1 MATSKY
7 LKAAKENL
15 AKKGYK
21 KYNTSGGE
29 SKLKKDLSVVNGD
42 YINSFIK
49 DADSFIES
57 SRASYDTS
65 GYDTTPGIYEK
76 YKKDASDLDERA
88 KRIRAY
94 TRVYGGNLDKEA
106 ADNINKILSAW
117 SESKVALSSAFEEKS
132 SFISSVKDADE
143 YDSAMRNAGYMT
155 KYGNMSRAER
165 EKALNDLKVGR
176 AEDGKSR
183 GDDKALDSEIDF
195 LEYYGIRQGYD
206 TSAEYDE
213 EIRALEGE
221 IQAIKDLRAKDAEE
235 LKNASTVRDT
245 RDSLRRQNIYA
256 TESEKVRELE
266 NKIGALTVGRDDAKK
281 REELYAEYGKYTE
294 SPDFEEGSRY
304 VSTVQNLSDEE
315 IAALGY
321 KKDKTGEWYKD
332 VGLGGVEYYDP
343 AGDMVYEYINA
354 DDATQNDMML
364 SEKAEMYA
372 LGNVM
377 YNEDVVKTSRYKTYG
392 EMSEEEV
399 KIYNYLYQNSPED
412 AKAYLDTLSP
422 TLDKRFDA
430 KETQRLAEIG
440 HDNWAGGSLISIAS
454 NLGSGLFAP
463 AKVTADLFGAD
474 GSKFDSSSRV
484 TSALRQ
490 GAGQKW
496 AEGLDFDVPL
506 IQKNAGEFVYNSL
519 MSIADMGVALGL
531 GLGAGGSA
539 ETASKITQFIMS
551 SEAASSEIYSA
562 HEDGLSGVEAAARGV
577 LAGAI
582 EAITEKYSI
591 ENLLGD
597 PKGIVKGVLTQAF
610 TEATEETSAT
620 LLNTAV
626 DVIASEIAGHAN
638 EFESNIY
645 KLMSEGM
652 TSEEAEKETLMG
664 YLRDLGTDALA
675 GALTGAVMGGTKEI
689 SSTIT
694 ERVSRTPAPTTPD
707 IDVDT
712 PDIDGDVDTPVDTSR
727 AESTYKGAY
736 TVSVKDGKYTLSM
749 PDGDGTV
756 TAIEDADIDSNS
768 IERMVLD
775 LAKKQKMTPA
785 TAQKLLNDYDSST
798 NADNYIEEADYV
810 YSMGKSGVPMAEVSR
825 GAGLLSTASR
835 EMLYTDGAEYTRE
848 IETRRTKAYNKLR
861 EATSGVITRGSFDT
875 TNIKGVRL
883 NASQERNVRFAEAL
897 SSLGFNIK
905 VVRGVASNK
914 KAIGAYNPK
923 TGVIEVDIDS
933 MKKRDVIGAVR
944 GQFMNTLSHEITHQ
958 MRNASAELYAQYRD
972 IVLGGFSEG
981 GNLDS
986 LLEKE
991 IDRLQR
997 TGRYKG
1003 KNRADLLDIA
1013 TDEIV
1018 ARASENMLRDSDAI
1032 QRVIEENRS
1041 VGEKILEVITNIV
1054 EKLKSLL
1061 KEFEGEDSVSEEA
1074 NLLRE
1079 MTKVYEEA
1087 KAKWSEAFADTVKNI
1102 SAAREA
1108 VEMKGE
1114 SAFTEDGEMVYE
1126 SSEDGSIRFNEATY
1140 DEEGRD
1146 KLRVF
1151 LEKQVKNK
1159 QLSNEDAADILTS
1172 LEDIYDTIHEFRDK
1186 FAPYGEWAE
1195 AKVIRDGKGNPVFS
1209 VVTPNGEYAMNI
1221 DFSLVCKK
1229 RRMLD
1234 AVFNRMIKRG
1244 VVDDF
1249 ALGKEEIVKIND
1261 IIKSHGFEIA
1271 CALCFVDAKR
1281 FRQAGVA
1288 DSFVEIYNGIINE
1301 ITPEGVEVPY
1311 FNFGGNSK
1319 LNTEGDGLKNVKVD
1333 NSVFD
1338 RYVKEYGAKSVPGR
1352 VAKYLK
1358 THPAD
1363 RKLLSRGDFI
1373 STAGFDAVRTQ
1384 KPDILKLFN
1393 AKKGSGGPK
1402 SAFSDTQY
1410 LNEIIERSAFNAA
1423 KAFLVG
1429 GVRVQSFSDYIPR
1442 LVFDYCQMIADL
1454 SAKKLPAH
1462 AYSKESLFVK
1472 QFGKTGIK
1480 INMSLIPKMA
1490 DGGVAAGLDADG
1502 NYAWADESFDFET
1515 AKAIQDADG
1524 YTDNC
1529 GTICVGVS
1537 TEHILKLLADPNI
1550 RMVIPYH
1557 KSGLNP
1563 IVAKMNKI
1571 EGFTDYTNFQNTR
1584 YKNADGTTGS
1594 KLTKADL
1601 KTQPNVNDLMQ
1612 KGMDAKEAAQAYLDW
1627 CDENGY
1633 VPKFDEFR
1641 GNPNY
1646 YKLLIDFVAYNKNGV
1661 AVPQGAVKMNF
1672 PNGGDAFGSMASL
1685 IEEGL
1690 EADAV
1695 TQFAQNEAL
1704 DPIVDEIEKVLG
1716 EGEVLYS
1723 EYNEGDDIR
1732 QSISDTTPTPR
1743 ETLVDALAETA
1754 QNDAERNVLAEY
1766 KVHAREIDGYNA
1778 ELNEINAELKRLSFG
1793 KGKRD
1798 TARIA
1803 ELKDRKAV
1811 LEKKI
1816 QRADKKLLNLESTKP
1831 LRDVLLR
1838 REKQLRTQKADA
1850 LKKAREEAKAA
1861 TAAELEKIVK
1871 EQREVIK
1878 RLNEK
1883 AKRRAADA
1891 VMTERWTNAI
1901 IRSNEMFKKEAEIA
1915 DIKRR
1920 AAEREIERRK
1930 ASARN
1935 KVKDRA
1941 KNLISYI
1948 TNQTDK
1954 KNVKEGIKGAAVEF
1968 MRVIL
1973 RDTGMFTPSEMGR
1986 LRDAYSLLKDKEDTP
2001 GHDIKYKGTYDF
2013 EIMKDIES
2021 LSKTVSGKAWRDLT
2035 LEELEAVDRVT
2046 SNLRTMIRKENKI
2059 FREGRAEDRLALAEA
2074 EKADIDAAD
2083 KRRHG
2088 KSKLIKML
2096 GTENFTPFY
2105 FFKRL
2110 GGTMWKLF
2118 KDVING
2124 QHKAAREYEKARK
2137 KLDSLKEKYNFKE
2150 WKNTKAKTFKADSGT
2165 EFSLTVGQM
2174 MYIYAAHK
2182 RETLNKDTKSKTNH
2196 LLGGGIFVGDTI
2208 DEIKDSK
2215 GKDIKDKEDK
2225 TIRLSDDLLL
2235 EIIGSLTDEQKAMAD
2250 ALVEYLSVDMSALG
2264 NEVSMQLYGINKF
2277 HEKYYIPFSVYS
2289 GALGKNSIDAAKA
2302 GKDVVEAET
2311 KLKHMGSTNAIT
2323 TGASE
2328 ALLAEDIF
2336 DIWSEH
2342 VVEMVNYS
2350 SFVLPIEAFESV
2362 LNFNVPDED
2371 GSLDEDG
2378 NRSTRMG
2385 ELFRLKYGNNALN
2398 YLNNFMR
2405 DLNGGIVRSQ
2415 KTGTEKLISYAKKN
2429 AVAAN
2434 LSVVIQQPTAIIR
2447 AMAVIDPKYL
2457 ATVRGGDS
2465 SKKNPRETWEE
2476 MKQYAPGVTV
2486 IKEMGRFDI
2495 GSGAAAKEY
2504 IHSDKS
2510 LQTLKDKA
2518 GAVQEWVDDKLGLG
2532 AEWGDKIAWIQIWR
2546 ACKAEISDKQGLT
2559 GEALLEAAGK
2569 RFTEVINKTQV
2580 YDSILVRSGHMRNT
2594 NPIAVMT
2601 TAYKS
2606 ESTLTLNLLADA
2618 LASKSGK
2625 VIARTAA
2632 VFLVQ
2637 ALVTSAIK
2645 SLAYAAR
2652 DDDEDKTYLEKYL
2665 AEFSTSFVDDVTI
2678 VGGVPYLAD
2687 IVSIFKG
2694 YDVTRMDMDIIKDI
2708 ADSYNKVM
2716 EDDPSAGDWGSL
2728 MLNVASIF
2736 GVPAKNIWRDIQII
2750 PNMWKHA
2757 KGTSKEGI
2765 GYAIGEAF
2773 ASGTL
2778 EKTLNKFGFSFSP
2791 ANYAGYMNA
2800 LEDGDTK
2807 KARDIQKDII
2817 EYKVTKAQRK
2827 AEAKGERFKRSE
2839 AEDDARSSIQSR
2851 LTRRYKSAYIAAYE
2865 RKDTDEMARIKAILR
2880 RSGVYKK
2887 NISDICRGWVK
2898 DN

>member
-57 SRASYDTS
+57 SRASYDTA
-65 GYDTTPGIYEK
+65 GYDTTSGVYEK

-235 LKNASTVRDT
+235 LENLSSVRDS

-281 REELYAEYGKYTE
+281 REELRAEYGKYTE
-294 SPDFEEGSRY
+294 SPDFEEGSKY
-304 VSTVQNLSDEE
+304 VSTVKNLSDEE
-315 IAALGY
+315 IKALGY
-321 KKDKTGEWYKD
+321 KKDRTGEWYKD

-354 DDATQNDMML
+354 DDEKQNDMML

-372 LGNVM
+372 TGNVM
-377 YNEDVVKTSRYKTYG
+377 YNEDVTKTSRYKTYG
-392 EMSEEEV
+392 EMNEEEV

-412 AKAYLDTLSP
+412 AKAYLDALSP

-440 HDNWAGGSLISIAS
+440 YDNWAGGSLISIAS
-454 NLGSGLFAP
+454 NLESGLLAP

-496 AEGLDFDVPL
+496 AEGLDFDIPL
-506 IQKNAGEFVYNSL
+506 IQKNAGEFVYNFL
-519 MSIADMGVALGL
+519 MSAADMGVALGL
-531 GLGAGGSA
+531 GVAAGGSA
-539 ETASKITQFIMS
+539 NVASKVTQFIMS

-562 HEDGLSGVEAAARGV
+562 HEEGLSGVEAAARGV

-591 ENLLGD
+591 ENLLGNS
-597 PKGIVKGVLTQAF
+597 KGIIKGILTQAIP
-610 TEATEETSAT
+610 EATEESAAT

-626 DVIASEIAGHAN
+626 DVIASEIFGHAN
-638 EFESNIY
+638 EIESGIY
-645 KLMSEGM
+645 KLMSEGL
-652 TSEEAEKETLMG
+652 TSEEAEKQVLG
-664 YLRDLGTDALA
+664 DYLRDLGTDALA
-675 GALTGAVMGGTKEI
+675 GALTGALMGGTKEI
-689 SSTIT
+689 SSAIT
-694 ERVSRTPAPTTPD
+694 ERVSRKPTTTTTPD

-712 PDIDGDVDTPVDTSR
+712 PDIDVDTPVDTSR
-727 AESTYKGAY
+727 AEATSTGAY
-736 TVSVKDGKYTLSM
+736 TVSVEDGKYTLSM

-775 LAKKQKMTPA
+775 LAKRQRMTPA
-785 TAQKLLNDYDSST
+785 TAQKLLNDYNSQTDV
-798 NADNYIEEADYV
+798 DNYIEEADYV
-810 YSMGKSGVPMAEVSR
+810 YSMGKAGVPVAEVSR
-825 GAGLLSTASR
+825 GAGLLSEASR

-861 EATSGVITRGSFDT
+861 EVTSGVITRGSFDT
-875 TNIKGVRL
+875 TNIKGMKL

-905 VVRGVASNK
+905 VVRGIESNK

-1018 ARASENMLRDSDAI
+1018 ARASENMLRDSEAI

-1159 QLSNEDAADILTS
+1159 QLSNEDAADILSS

-1288 DSFVEIYNGIINE
+1288 DSFVEIYNGIVNE

-1319 LNTEGDGLKNVKVD
+1319 LSTEGDGLKNVKVD

-1480 INMSLIPKMA
+1480 INMSLIPKMV

-1537 TEHILKLLADPNI
+1537 TEHILKLLADPDI

-1584 YKNADGTTGS
+1584 YKNADGTAGS

-1646 YKLLIDFVAYNKNGV
+1646 YKLLIDFVAYNKDGA
-1661 AVPQGAVKMNF
+1661 AVPQGAVKMSF
-1672 PNGGDAFGSMASL
+1672 PKDGDAFGSMASL

-1716 EGEVLYS
+1716 AEEVLYS
-1723 EYNEGDDIR
+1723 EYDDT
-1732 QSISDTTPTPR
+1732 SMR
-1743 ETLVDALAETA
+1743 ETLAGALLETA
-1754 QNDAERNVLAEY
+1754 QDDAERSAVEKY
-1766 KVHAREIDGYNA
+1766 QSKAREYDSIQRELDGINR
-1778 ELNEINAELKRLSFG
+1778 EIKQLSFA
-1793 KGKRD
+1793 KGKRN
-1798 TARIA
+1798 TGRLS
-1803 ELKDRKAV
+1803 ELRGQKAA
-1811 LEKKI
+1811 LEKKL
-1816 QRADKKLLNLESTKP
+1816 QRADKKLLELEATKS
-1831 LRDVLLR
+1831 LKDVLLR

-1850 LKKAREEAKAA
+1850 LKKARAEAKAA
-1861 TAAELEKIVK
+1861 TAAELERIVK
-1871 EQREVIK
+1871 EERA
-1878 RLNEK
+1878 K
-1883 AKRRAADA
+1883 AHAAK
-1891 VMTERWTNAI
+1891 MGERMAA
-1901 IRSNEMFKKEAEIA
+1901 EAEIA

-1935 KVKDRA
+1935 AVKERA

-1954 KNVKEGIKGAAVEF
+1954 KNVKEGIKGAAVKF
-1968 MRVIL
+1968 MQVIL

-1986 LRDAYSLLKDKEDTP
+1986 LRDAYNSLKPDEKTP
-2001 GHDIKYKGTYDF
+2001 KTDIKYKGTYDF
-2013 EIMKDIES
+2013 EIMDDIES

-2088 KSKLIKML
+2088 KSKFIKML
-2096 GTENFTPFY
+2096 GTENFTPYY

-2165 EFSLTVGQM
+2165 EFNLTVGQM
-2174 MYIYAAHK
+2174 MYIYAANK
-2182 RETLNKDTKSKTNH
+2182 RETLNAGTKSKTNH

-2208 DEIKDSK
+2208 DEIKNSK
-2215 GKDIKDKEDK
+2215 GKEIKGKEDK

-2235 EIIGSLTDEQKAMAD
+2235 EIIGSLTDEQKAMTD

-2264 NEVSMQLYGINKF
+2264 NEVSMQLFGINKF

-2289 GALGKNSIDAAKA
+2289 GAIGKNSIDAAKA
-2302 GKDVVEAET
+2302 GKDTVVADT

-2362 LNFNVPDED
+2362 LNFNVPDEH

-2434 LSVVIQQPTAIIR
+2434 LSVVVQQPTAILR

-2476 MKQYAPGVTV
+2476 MKQYAPSVTV

-2495 GSGAAAKEY
+2495 GSGAAAREY

-2532 AEWGDKIAWIQIWR
+2532 AEWGDRIAWIQIWR
-2546 ACKAEISDKQGLT
+2546 ACKAEVADKAGLK

-2580 YDSILVRSGHMRNT
+2580 YDSILARSGHMRNT
-2594 NPIAVMT
+2594 NPIAVMA
-2601 TAYKS
+2601 TAYKA
-2606 ESTLTLNLLADA
+2606 EPTLTLNLLADA
-2618 LASKSGK
+2618 LASKDGK

-2637 ALVTSAIK
+2637 ALVTAAVK
-2645 SLAYAAR
+2645 SLVYAAR
-2652 DDDEDKTYLEKYL
+2652 DDDEEKTYLEKYL

-2757 KGTSKEGI
+2757 KGTSKESI

-2791 ANYAGYMNA
+2791 TNYAGYMNA

-2807 KARDIQKDII
+2807 KAREIQKDII

-2851 LTRRYKSAYIAAYE
+2851 LTRRYKEAYIAAYE

-2887 NISDICRGWVK
+2887 NVSDICRGWVK